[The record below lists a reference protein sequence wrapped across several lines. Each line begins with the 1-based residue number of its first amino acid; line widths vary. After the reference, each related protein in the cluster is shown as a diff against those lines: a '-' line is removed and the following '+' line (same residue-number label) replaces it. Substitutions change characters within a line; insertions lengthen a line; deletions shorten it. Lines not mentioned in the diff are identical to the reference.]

1 MGQYKCLKKKV
12 MDNKNMNKNID
23 NKQTVRPTSP
33 YLTVYKLQ
41 ASSFFSIFT
50 RMTGVVLL
58 VGLSVPP
65 LLAAHEDFIVVNYF
79 LYALTFFFLK
89 SSYSSLAFSGLFLS
103 FILSLLFHLVAV
115 VRNVLSRTFWPTP
128 YQKELVYDPV
138 QFFIFVPIGLLVPV
152 CFVYFVI

>member
-1 MGQYKCLKKKV
+1 MDKKKD
-12 MDNKNMNKNID
+12 MKDMKDMNNKPVVGV
-23 NKQTVRPTSP
+23 QSTRPVSP
-33 YLTVYKLQ
+33 YLSVYRLQ

-58 VGLSVPP
+58 VGLTLPI
-65 LLAAHEDFIVVNYF
+65 LLLSHADLGMTNYF
-79 LYALTFFFLK
+79 WYSLMFFFFK

-103 FILSLLFHLVAV
+103 FILSLLFHVVAV
-115 VRNVLSRTFWPTP
+115 IRNVLSRTFWPTP

-138 QFFIFVPIGLLVPV
+138 QFFIFVPIGLFVPA